1 MVSTPTSML
10 RHYVKSS
17 GFSAFTP
24 HKPPQEQVE
33 SHRSNPQKK
42 TLVLTKAEKLHTPQ
56 KKKYVGYVYCYT
68 HSPQQSGPPSKLHVG
83 PQIQAQIQLQRCR
96 NPCLRKA
103 PNPNIDP
110 KGFPE
115 RCLPTSLPEEV
126 RLPIFLKLLR

>member
-42 TLVLTKAEKLHTPQ
+42 NLVLTKAEKLHTPK

-68 HSPQQSGPPSKLHVG
+68 HSPNNPDLPPNCMLGHRFKLRFNFKGAV
-83 PQIQAQIQLQRCR
+83 IRAYEKLIRIR
-96 NPCLRKA
+96 RSS
-103 PNPNIDP
+103 IRRDFP
-110 KGFPE
+110 K
-115 RCLPTSLPEEV
+115 SLPP
-126 RLPIFLKLLR
+126 RCQRRSGYQSS

>member
-42 TLVLTKAEKLHTPQ
+42 TLVLTKAEKLHTPK

-68 HSPQQSGPPSKLHVG
+68 VPNNPDLPPNCMLGHRFKLRFNFKGAVIRAYEKLRIRISIRRDFPRGVSPPRCQRRSGYQSS
-83 PQIQAQIQLQRCR
+83 
-96 NPCLRKA
+96 
-103 PNPNIDP
+103 
-110 KGFPE
+110 
-115 RCLPTSLPEEV
+115 
-126 RLPIFLKLLR
+126 